1 MAIGLYKNGNEYRSS
16 FCSLLT
22 LIIQIKQSKPRA
34 KLKDKQSTQDWM
46 EAQEKLQMPKD
57 RQSFLENPRF
67 LPLNAQQGAT
77 SLIKPRNKAASGTNE
92 RYLESLPGLRRSHC
106 DQNTY

>member
-1 MAIGLYKNGNEYRSS
+1 MAISLYKNGNEQRSS
-16 FCSLLT
+16 FCSFLT

-34 KLKDKQSTQDWM
+34 KLKQSTQDWM
-46 EAQEKLQMPKD
+46 EAQEKLQMLKD
-57 RQSFLENPRF
+57 RQSFLVNPRF

-92 RYLESLPGLRRSHC
+92 RYLESPLGLRRSDC